1 MEMDL
6 ESGEEEGGKG
16 YNDNDDNDDNDDDDD
31 NVKDA
36 ESISDNDNQSSDESV
51 ESAAPNKRKTK
62 SPPKQIK
69 KISTRKKITVP
80 AKTKKSGQPKSA
92 TAKESKE
99 DVSKKTIPTPK
110 SKPMTST
117 ATSTSLKLKTTESAR
132 RRKVEDDID
141 NEQSDTS
148 VLSDEN
154 YQQQCTLIN
163 MNEVFMLNAEKLLI
177 DGPATIQAF
186 HDQANL
192 PNFKTHWKQII
203 TKNALVPIRFRLNGM
218 KAVLGY
224 TQFECSTWPAIRG
237 VTLSIRQIAKD
248 FTACF
253 SQATR
258 TSNTTYDC
266 NEKIRAYKFAYDF
279 ADAYVEEASI
289 TRFEEIITLYYPD
302 RSDLTPE
309 RENKICKAFNK

>member
-1 MEMDL
+1 MRTIDRQT
-6 ESGEEEGGKG
+6 S
-16 YNDNDDNDDNDDDDD
+16 
-31 NVKDA
+31 
-36 ESISDNDNQSSDESV
+36 QSSPPD
-51 ESAAPNKRKTK
+51 KRKTK
-62 SPPKQIK
+62 SPPKQTK
-69 KISTRKKITVP
+69 KISTRKKIIVP
-80 AKTKKSGQPKSA
+80 PKTKKAEQLKPAS
-92 TAKESKE
+92 AKESKV

-110 SKPMTST
+110 PKPKTSA
-117 ATSTSLKLKTTESAR
+117 ATSAAFNIKSIEAAR
-132 RRKVEDDID
+132 RRKVEEDIG

-154 YQQQCTLIN
+154 YQQQRTLIN
-163 MNEVFMLNAEKLLI
+163 MNEVFMLNAEKLLT

-203 TKNALVPIRFRLNGM
+203 TENALVPIRFRLNGM

-224 TQFECSTWPAIRG
+224 TQPECSTWPVIRG

-248 FTACF
+248 LTACF

-258 TSNTTYDC
+258 TSSTTYDC

-289 TRFEEIITLYYPD
+289 TRFEEIISLYYPD
-302 RSDLTPE
+302 RTDLTPE
-309 RENKICKAFNK
+309 RENKICKAFYKKLPAENALGMKFLEATKTSIKKTKRDTI